1 MPIVPFYPRGEVS
14 PRPLPDVAPSVPA
27 AGDPALF
34 GADRARDLQVAGQ
47 QLTEPPSN
55 DPDFNKA
62 IKTWPGAPVIL
73 PNGSHIENPKSP
85 TGYVMAPFPGLE
97 SVVKAARRARSE
109 VLAAAAISPTAAPLV
124 VVEMMYEALHRNVD
138 HGGDFDYQRQAN
150 NDQKGGFVQLRQFR
164 NVSNVNV
171 GLFCQQVGL
180 PREMALTISG
190 LFAVLFSSNRDIGA
204 PYFLD
209 KDTKKY
215 IDIGYDLGEKGVFD
229 RACFRSPS
237 ATSPGFSCHPQ
248 GHNDRS
254 ENDNKQGRQRP
265 SIDKKRDAAVP
276 CINIH
281 GKRTQE

>member
-1 MPIVPFYPRGEVS
+1 MRGRRAS
-14 PRPLPDVAPSVPA
+14 RSSA
-27 AGDPALF
+27 AG
-34 GADRARDLQVAGQ
+34 R
-47 QLTEPPSN
+47 SN
-55 DPDFNKA
+55 DPDFIRA
-62 IKTWPGAPVIL
+62 IKTWPGVPVIL
-73 PNGSHIENPKSP
+73 PNGSHIEDPKSP

-97 SVVKAARRARSE
+97 SVVNAARRARSE

-209 KDTKKY
+209 KDTRKY

-229 RACFRSPS
+229 
-237 ATSPGFSCHPQ
+237 
-248 GHNDRS
+248 
-254 ENDNKQGRQRP
+254 
-265 SIDKKRDAAVP
+265 
-276 CINIH
+276 
-281 GKRTQE
+281 